1 MEIRGSDAELG
12 DAGSRCTSASGS
24 TVGDV
29 GGVVEGV
36 ADSLWTGR
44 CVAELGVRIDVDVLV
59 LLSGGA
65 GLGSTG
71 LWEDETRG
79 TGGGFVAGSGA
90 PRPRRCVGSG
100 GSSAAASGSGT
111 GKVRQRFHWRCRP
124 SRRGEEMSRVTRA
137 AAATVAMGDEDK
149 E

>member
-1 MEIRGSDAELG
+1 VEIRGSVAELG
-12 DAGSRCTSASGS
+12 DAGSRCASASGS
-24 TVGDV
+24 IVRDV

-36 ADSLWTGR
+36 ADSLWTGHR
-44 CVAELGVRIDVDVLV
+44 VAELGVRIDADVLV
-59 LLSGGA
+59 LLSDDA
-65 GLGSTG
+65 GLGSAG
-71 LWEDETRG
+71 LGEDETRG
-79 TGGGFVAGSGA
+79 MGRGLVAGSGA
-90 PRPRRCVGSG
+90 PRPWRCVCSG
-100 GSSAAASGSGT
+100 GSSAAASGSGA